1 MPRATKEDLV
11 LETSLALFATHG
23 YHAVGVDRIKEASG
37 VAKMTLY
44 KHFPTKDILIEKV
57 LVRRDEHMRAGL
69 LAAIAEPKVQAQGP
83 LAQLRAV
90 FGWHRQWFA
99 SPAFHGCMFI
109 KASEEF
115 LDDASGIRG
124 VSRVHKLWLRDLMDG
139 LLQQAG
145 AAQHAA
151 LAAHLLIVLDGLIVD
166 ANLFRGQDQVDS
178 TWVMVQDLLAQH
190 LPAQTVAAK
199 AARACARRPAAKRAA
214 GRR

>member
-23 YHAVGVDRIKEASG
+23 FHAVGVDRIKEASG

-57 LVRRDEHMRAGL
+57 LVRRDEHMREGL
-69 LAAIAEPKVQAQGP
+69 MAAIAEPKVQALGP

-90 FGWHRQWFA
+90 FEWHRRWFA

-115 LDDASGIRG
+115 LDDASGIRE
-124 VSRVHKLWLRDLMDG
+124 VARVHKLWLRELMDG

-151 LAAHLLIVLDGLIVD
+151 LAAHLLIVLDGLIVQ
-166 ANLFRGQDQVDS
+166 ANLLRGQDQIDS
-178 TWVMVQDLLAQH
+178 TWAMVQALLAQH
-190 LPAQTVAAK
+190 LPVQTVARK
-199 AARACARRPAAKRAA
+199 AAAKRAA